1 MYKTIEICKISKRY
15 YWDEPYLY
23 ILCLYIL
30 CKDQFYRRV
39 VANEEI
45 VGILTQCHGSSYGGH
60 FATFKTI
67 AKVLQAGFWWPH
79 MFKDTRLCFKE

>member
-1 MYKTIEICKISKRY
+1 MGYSKKKFYKDVKRY

-23 ILCLYIL
+23 ILC
-30 CKDQFYRRV
+30 KDQLYRRV

-45 VGILTQCHGSSYGGH
+45 DGILTQCHESSYGGH
-60 FATFKTI
+60 FATFKTV

-79 MFKDTRLCFKE
+79 MFKDTQDIV